1 MSCKEA
7 VGLILYPS
15 PGSARSKLP
24 RWD

>member
-15 PGSARSKLP
+15 QGSARSKLP